1 MILALMKASINKYEI
16 AKKLGIKH
24 QSVYAWFS
32 GKTSPSMKHL
42 ISLSKVLGIS
52 VEETIM
58 LLKKGK

>member
-1 MILALMKASINKYEI
+1 MMLALMNASMSKYEI
-16 AKKLGIKH
+16 ARELGIKH

-42 ISLSKVLGIS
+42 ISLSKVLGLS
-52 VEETIM
+52 VEETIK